1 MSTFLTNATYAKLK
15 ALLEKERS
23 EAQAK
28 GDLAVIAEVNKVEG
42 LLRTGGGIL
51 RRENPYLNFTRHCI
65 LTLEKKPE
73 TLGDIQRA
81 MKNCAGEW
89 SKLTVGEKK
98 RWGGRRWE
106 LYNLPA

>member
-1 MSTFLTNATYAKLK
+1 MSTFLTDATYARLK
-15 ALLEKERS
+15 ELLNKERK

-28 GDLAVIAEVNKVEG
+28 GDAATTAEINKVQR
-42 LLRTGGGIL
+42 LLESGGGIL

-65 LTLEKKPE
+65 LHLEKKPE

-89 SKLTVGEKK
+89 SKLTDEEKK
-98 RWGGRRWE
+98 RFERKATYE
-106 LYNLPA
+106 LYNLP